1 MDKNN
6 KISLNS
12 IVIQKEGLDA
22 TDMDGELVMMNMLK
36 GKYYSINSV
45 GSRIWVLLEKKH
57 SVEKLISILL
67 EEFDVDDN
75 TCKTTVLK
83 FLNGLYDED
92 LIEVI

>member
-1 MDKNN
+1 MDKSN
-6 KISLNS
+6 KISLDS

-36 GKYYSINSV
+36 GKYYSMNSV
-45 GSRIWVLLEKKH
+45 GSRIWVLIEKKH
-57 SVEKLISILL
+57 SVEELISILL

-75 TCKTTVLK
+75 TCRATVLK